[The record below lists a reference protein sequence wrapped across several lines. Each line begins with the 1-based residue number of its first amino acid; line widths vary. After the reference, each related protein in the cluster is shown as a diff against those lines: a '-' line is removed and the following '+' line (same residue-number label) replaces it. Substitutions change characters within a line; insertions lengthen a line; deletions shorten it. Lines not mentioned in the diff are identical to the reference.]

1 MTLRD
6 VTPSVSVTPL
16 VFTPPVGQQRVG
28 IGGRL
33 LALILSVV
41 AVGVLV
47 TALLITPSPE
57 GVGTHR
63 QIRALTV
70 NGAAPP
76 ACEMLR
82 RTGLPCPT
90 CGMTTSFAWF
100 VRGNW
105 LASLYVQ
112 PMGFILALTTA
123 GLFWAGLFIALTG
136 APLHRL
142 LTQLRGVVWITAL
155 MGFAIAAWGWKIFIH
170 LGHLDGWR

>member
-1 MTLRD
+1 M
-6 VTPSVSVTPL
+6 
-16 VFTPPVGQQRVG
+16 
-28 IGGRL
+28 
-33 LALILSVV
+33 LALALALV
-41 AVGVLV
+41 ALAVLV
-47 TALLITPSPE
+47 TAVLIRPAPE

-63 QIRALTV
+63 QIRAMGIGQ
-70 NGAAPP
+70 NAPP
-76 ACEMLR
+76 PCELLR
-82 RTGLPCPT
+82 LTGIPCPT

-112 PMGFILALTTA
+112 PMGFLLALA
-123 GLFWAGLFIALTG
+123 SGAFFWACLFMAATG

-142 LTQLRGVVWITAL
+142 LRQVRAVNWIIAI